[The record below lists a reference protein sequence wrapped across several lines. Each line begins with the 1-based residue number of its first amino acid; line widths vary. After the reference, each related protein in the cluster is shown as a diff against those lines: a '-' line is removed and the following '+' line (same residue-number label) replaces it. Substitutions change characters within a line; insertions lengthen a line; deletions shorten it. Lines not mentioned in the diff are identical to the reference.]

1 MFDIK
6 PCKIYFVS
14 FEVRIG
20 ISLDELHS
28 SWRKRGSLTTTTHDG
43 NGVLF
48 LFSKH
53 RRDELWKSRVS
64 LYFHHCHFRFGI
76 ADAVCLSQ
84 CLLSWWHRRS

>member
-20 ISLDELHS
+20 INLDELHS
-28 SWRKRGSLTTTTHDG
+28 RWRKRGSLITTTRGG
-43 NGVLF
+43 NAVLL